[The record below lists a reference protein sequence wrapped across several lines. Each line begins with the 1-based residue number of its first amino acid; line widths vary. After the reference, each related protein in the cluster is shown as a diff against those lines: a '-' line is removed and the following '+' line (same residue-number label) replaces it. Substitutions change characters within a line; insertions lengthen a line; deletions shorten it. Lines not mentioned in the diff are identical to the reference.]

1 MCELAFVV
9 TILNGEE
16 PTLMTIKKEVLDEL
30 MAGYEKPEDLLG
42 DEGLFKQLK
51 KALLDGLLGPS

>member
-1 MCELAFVV
+1 MV